1 MCQIFIIYSSADG
14 YISCFHFL
22 AIVSRAAMNVDEQG
36 SVGKDT
42 KSFDK
47 MTK

>member
-1 MCQIFIIYSSADG
+1 MCQIFIIYSSAEG
-14 YISCFHFL
+14 YIGRFHFL

-36 SVGKDT
+36 SVGKDA